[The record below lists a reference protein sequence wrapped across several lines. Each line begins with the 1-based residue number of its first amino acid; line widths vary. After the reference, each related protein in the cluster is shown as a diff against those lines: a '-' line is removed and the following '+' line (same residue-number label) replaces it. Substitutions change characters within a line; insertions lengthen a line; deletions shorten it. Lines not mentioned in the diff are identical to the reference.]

1 MKNLYDIH
9 IKLIITYQYLDLLII
24 NVIGM
29 FMILN
34 NFKEILEKYPFES
47 KKQFKDNDFAFKMK
61 NEFKQE
67 LKVFV
72 NDIVGEN
79 NNYHVKISPGSR
91 NNWAKQPW
99 GGVCNSDSTT
109 TFNKGLFI
117 FLTFDVVNSKFFV
130 SINQGNDVFDK
141 KIRKKIALN
150 LIEEFENSN
159 FKLID
164 DYVIDDSRV
173 TSDAVMSKE
182 YNLNTITLDDFKQ
195 DFEKLIEIYEYL
207 IPYYNDYICNMEPSS
222 EDLRPLNDDYKIWK
236 IASGDKEVADE
247 SWDIF
252 KKEGYVGI
260 GFTYGHND
268 VDYSTFKNK
277 QAISLFL
284 KNDIVPKSFAPST
297 IWKFVNVIRKGDIIV
312 VNKGISKL
320 AGIGVVTSDFIPQT
334 KNNNKNEFGYNN
346 IRNVNWIR
354 TPDVLNIKDN
364 FFARTTLVEVSNYP
378 LYWNQ
383 LIYAISRTDDD
394 LKQRI
399 MKFFYNQFW
408 NNYLKLNVGKKHF
421 KKYDEESRIVNNTW
435 NEIVAKNSE
444 NEDITDDVWDKL
456 INRSIK
462 VHIDGASNVKNLIQ
476 KKFDYSDSDMKKVAW
491 ELFEVIR
498 KLKKTTLNINDKK
511 AILEEYSKNEY
522 SKGFQSGRLSSILYY
537 LDDSFHVINNKT
549 VYTIKALSWMF
560 GDESKIDTDLK
571 HYIENNEYLK
581 KFIKRLNNV
590 LNYSEFDIS
599 DFRIFDI
606 FCHWMCDKK
615 LGYFAGKSSTS
626 GNMLPVSLLGKV
638 DLKPKIKPKNYDS
651 LDITPDKLE
660 DKFKGFAISMNTVNQ
675 LCASLNSGKHIILDG
690 TPGTGKTEISLK
702 FSRAAE
708 ENKFIDGYVLT
719 TATSDWS
726 TFDTIGGLMP
736 KEDGSL
742 HFQQG
747 KFLEAIELNKWLII
761 DEINRADI
769 DKAFGQLFTVLSGQN
784 VELPYKENGKSIKIK
799 NWDETYCK
807 HDKENATYYI
817 GSNWRII
824 GTMNVDDKDSLFDLS
839 YAFMRR
845 FMFIDIDLPDESQYK
860 RLINYWTNNL
870 DEYYTN
876 KLNQLYGIIKFRKL
890 GPAIFKD
897 IISYIEYRDKLGNS
911 SHDKILGEA
920 INSYIVPQLEGL
932 NKRKIKDIKLFLS
945 EIELLNYVVDNL
957 DDLIPNL

>member
-1 MKNLYDIH
+1 
-9 IKLIITYQYLDLLII
+9 
-24 NVIGM
+24 
-29 FMILN
+29 MILN
-34 NFKEILEKYPFES
+34 DFQEILEKYPSEC
-47 KKQFKDNDFAFKMK
+47 KKQFKDNEFASKMR
-61 NEFKQE
+61 NEFKDE
-67 LKVFV
+67 LEVFV
-72 NDIVGEN
+72 NEIIDDNEK
-79 NNYHVKISPGSR
+79 YYVKISPGSR
-91 NNWAKQPW
+91 NNWAKIPW

-117 FLTFDVVNSKFFV
+117 FLTFDVANSKFFV

-141 KIRKKIALN
+141 KIRKEIALH
-150 LIEEFENSN
+150 LIDKFENSN
-159 FKLID
+159 LDLID
-164 DYVIDDSRV
+164 GYVLDDSRV
-173 TSDAVMSKE
+173 TPDAVMSKE
-182 YNLNTITLDDFKQ
+182 YNLNITTLEDFK
-195 DFEKLIEIYEYL
+195 DNFGELIKIYEYL
-207 IPYYNDYICNMEPSS
+207 IPFYNDYICNMEPSN
-222 EDLRPLNDDYKIWK
+222 EDLRPENDDYRIWK
-236 IASGDKEVADE
+236 IASGDSEVADE

-252 KKEGYVGI
+252 KKESYVGI
-260 GFTYGHND
+260 GFTYGHDD
-268 VDYSTFKNK
+268 VDYSKFKNK
-277 QAISLFL
+277 QAISLYL
-284 KNDIVPKSFAPST
+284 KDDVSPRSIAPSS
-297 IWKFVNVIRKGDIIV
+297 IWKFVNVIKKGDIIV
-312 VNKGISKL
+312 VNKGVSKL

-346 IRNVNWIR
+346 IRNVNWII

-364 FFARTTLVEVSNYP
+364 FFARNTLVEVSNYP

-383 LIYAISRTDDD
+383 LIYAISRTDDE
-394 LKQRI
+394 LKRRI
-399 MKFFYNQFW
+399 LEFFYNNFW
-408 NNYLKLNVGKKHF
+408 NNYFKLDVGKKHL
-421 KKYDEESRIVNNTW
+421 KKYDEESKIVNDTW
-435 NEIVAKNSE
+435 NKIVAKNSE
-444 NEDITDDVWDKL
+444 NQDITDDIWDNL
-456 INRSIK
+456 INRSVK
-462 VHIDGASNVKNLIQ
+462 VHIDGAGNVKTLIQ
-476 KKFDYSDSDMKKVAW
+476 AKFNYSDNDMKKVAW

-498 KLKKTTLNINDKK
+498 KLKKTSLNTYDKK
-511 AILEEYSKNEY
+511 AILEEYSKSEY
-522 SKGFQSGRLSSILYY
+522 SRGLQSGRLSTILYY
-537 LDDSFHVINNKT
+537 LDDSFNVINNKT
-549 VYTIKALSWMF
+549 VFTIKALSWMF
-560 GDESKIDTDLK
+560 GDEAKIDTDLK

-581 KFIKRLNNV
+581 KFLKRLNNV
-590 LNYSEFDIS
+590 LNYSEIDIS
-599 DFRIFDI
+599 DFRTFDI

-615 LGYFAGKSSTS
+615 LGYYAGKSTTS
-626 GNMLPVSLLGKV
+626 GNMLPVSLLGEV
-638 DLKPKIKPKNYDS
+638 DLKPKPKPKNYNSID
-651 LDITPDKLE
+651 LTPEKLE
-660 DKFKGFAISMNTVNQ
+660 YKLQGFAIPINTINQ

-690 TPGTGKTEISLK
+690 TPGTGKTEIALK

-736 KEDGSL
+736 NEDGSL
-742 HFQQG
+742 QFQQG

-761 DEINRADI
+761 DEINRSDI

-817 GSNWRII
+817 GTNWRII

-845 FMFIDIDLPDESQYK
+845 FMFIEVDLPEESQYK
-860 RLINYWTNNL
+860 RLIDYWANNL

-897 IISYIEYRDKLGNS
+897 MISYIEYRDKLGESN
-911 SHDKILGEA
+911 HDEILGET

-932 NKRKIKDIKLFLS
+932 NKRKINDIKLFLS